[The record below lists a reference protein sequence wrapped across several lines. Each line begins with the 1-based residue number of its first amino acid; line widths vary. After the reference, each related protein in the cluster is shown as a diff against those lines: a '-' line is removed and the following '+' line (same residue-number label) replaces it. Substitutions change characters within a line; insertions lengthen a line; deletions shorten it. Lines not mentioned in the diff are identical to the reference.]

1 MSSRRG
7 IPVIVLSVLLV
18 GGLSAM
24 SGGEQPPV
32 SASDA
37 FVRGNAL
44 YESGD
49 YSGAIEAYQQVVV
62 SGVVEASLYYNL
74 GNAYYK
80 TNDLGN
86 AVLYYERSARLS
98 PRSNDVKE
106 NLSLVR
112 TQLKDKQFVAGQN
125 PIVQGVIWFHN
136 NLRTGEMLW
145 FASLCY
151 LLLCLLVVLFILRD
165 TRAVSAAYRKLSILS
180 PGRLLGMTLTQETVA
195 AMVVATV
202 LLTTTGLSSYFKLQK
217 ELNPRDAV
225 VVVREI
231 PVFGSPTEDA
241 TLQFKI
247 HEGTMVTAGEAR
259 RGWVRIQLPGGL
271 SGWVAAHSIRKV

>member
-1 MSSRRG
+1 MNGRYG
-7 IPVIVLSVLLV
+7 IPVIMLSVLFV
-18 GGLSAM
+18 GGLSAVA
-24 SGGEQPPV
+24 GGQPPA
-32 SASDA
+32 SASGA
-37 FVRGNAL
+37 FVRGNTL

-49 YSGAIEAYQQVVV
+49 YSGAIEAYQQVVAV
-62 SGVVEASLYYNL
+62 GVVDVSLYYNL

-86 AVLYYERSARLS
+86 AVLYYERAARLS
-98 PRSNDVKE
+98 PRSSDARE
-106 NLSLVR
+106 NLALVR
-112 TQLKDKQFVAGQN
+112 TQLKDKQFVVRQN

-151 LLLCLLVVLFILRD
+151 FLLCLLVVLFVMRD
-165 TRAVSAAYRKLSILS
+165 TRVVSAAHRKLSILS
-180 PGRLLGMTLTQETVA
+180 PGRLLGMTFTQEMVM
-195 AMVVATV
+195 AMVVATI
-202 LLTTTGLSSYFKLQK
+202 LLTTTGLSSYFKLQE

-259 RGWVRIQLPGGL
+259 RGWIRIQLPGGL
-271 SGWVAAHSIRKV
+271 SGWIAARSIRKV